1 MNCDDCVRSLDPYV
15 DRELSSQE
23 LVEVQRHLDNC
34 PPCED
39 IFQLRS
45 DIKRL
50 VKTCCAEPTAPL
62 ELREK
67 LRQILF

>member
-1 MNCDDCVRSLDPYV
+1 MNCDDCLQKLDRFV
-15 DRELSSQE
+15 DRELSDREVAE
-23 LVEVQRHLDNC
+23 LQQHLSEC

-39 IFQLRS
+39 RYRFQADL
-45 DIKRL
+45 KRL
-50 VKTCCAEPTAPL
+50 VKICCDQGEAPA